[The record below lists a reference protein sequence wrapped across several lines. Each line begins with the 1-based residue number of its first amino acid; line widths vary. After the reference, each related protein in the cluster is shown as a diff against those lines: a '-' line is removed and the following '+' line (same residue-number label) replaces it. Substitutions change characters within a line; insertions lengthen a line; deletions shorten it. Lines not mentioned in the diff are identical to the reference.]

1 MIQSPLLTSLMA
13 LCIFSLFS
21 LVMLGQRYTTPIVT
35 VVCPVTNLHHMA
47 SLQSASSCNCTSYAG
62 IVSHVMI
69 LNALSNNNHHNYKRL
84 CWHVFCHLLQI
95 KSISIMHACVCL
107 RCYRICYDNETF
119 VCFV

>member
-47 SLQSASSCNCTSYAG
+47 SILLFLAPEGGMPSTALCLLFQG
-62 IVSHVMI
+62 IKIEGMTLH
-69 LNALSNNNHHNYKRL
+69 NKFNNLSL
-84 CWHVFCHLLQI
+84 
-95 KSISIMHACVCL
+95 
-107 RCYRICYDNETF
+107 
-119 VCFV
+119 